1 MRFAEVGSAYP
12 SAPSQKTDS
21 RQGEPGFRVAP
32 ETAAEIEPAIEVSF
46 ENLET
51 GPRDLGGSVD
61 TGSYEAAIL
70 AATA

>member
-1 MRFAEVGSAYP
+1 VP
-12 SAPSQKTDS
+12 D
-21 RQGEPGFRVAP
+21 
-32 ETAAEIEPAIEVSF
+32 AATEIEPAIEVSF